1 MGYDSVYNSPQD
13 NVSQFEELY
22 GELKDSAFEPKKE
35 KSPYRRLLLQV
46 RSPFSTPK
54 VRSPSSAEGKGV
66 TGVRSSILSKTEC
79 TNPEIVA
86 IEEPLANDAARQSQT
101 NMVCPMCR

>member
-1 MGYDSVYNSPQD
+1 MDVGYDSVYNSPQD

-54 VRSPSSAEGKGV
+54 VRSPPTSEKTA
-66 TGVRSSILSKTEC
+66 LS
-79 TNPEIVA
+79 
-86 IEEPLANDAARQSQT
+86 
-101 NMVCPMCR
+101 